1 MVTDWDAGMQLP
13 RVAMASMR
21 SKAGKQG
28 AHEQNSPDVLKA
40 AARKLLDY
48 SGDGSGS
55 VGCWEKG

>member
-1 MVTDWDAGMQLP
+1 MQLP

-40 AARKLLDY
+40 AARKLLDH